1 MYLIITIDAEE
12 DNWGSFS
19 PTSYTL
25 ENIYKIPELQALF
38 DKFNVKPAYLLTYP
52 VATDKKAISIFKKIL
67 EHDKCEIGAH
77 CHPWNTPP
85 FEEETSARNSM
96 MCNLSADLQYRKL
109 QNLHETIKNN
119 FGIEPVSF

>member
-67 EHDKCEIGAH
+67 EQDKNHAGSIY
-77 CHPWNTPP
+77 
-85 FEEETSARNSM
+85 
-96 MCNLSADLQYRKL
+96 NLAIIYKDLGLINDAKREALRFNQITFSEWK
-109 QNLHETIKNN
+109 
-119 FGIEPVSF
+119 P